1 MESNQNIIKK
11 DQCKKDRIDVMA
23 SWSPAAFDIAIAY
36 VDEQLKI
43 NGEKQNE

>member
-1 MESNQNIIKK
+1 
-11 DQCKKDRIDVMA
+11 MA

-43 NGEKQNE
+43 NEKQKGVV